1 MNPRGSAEVKFGR
14 AFLFRTVLTL
24 INTNT
29 MLPAVGPLGLDYIA
43 GHTTEAWIKTD
54 ILDLCL
60 SADPLEAM
68 KEYFSAH
75 SPHLVGLSF
84 RNVDDCFWPSAA
96 WFVPELKDTIST
108 IRSMT
113 EAPIVVGGVGF
124 SIFGRSILKHTGAD
138 FGIRGDGEK
147 AITSLIDEL
156 QNAGNFSEVPG
167 LIWQKDGKIYN
178 NAPSWPDPISLTTTR
193 DSIDNRRYFEKG
205 GQCGVETKRGC
216 NRRCI
221 YCADPLSKGTRLRV
235 RNPSEVVKEIHSL
248 LSQGIDVFHFCDSE
262 FNIPRNHAI
271 AICEEFNKHSLGNRI
286 RWYTY
291 MSPTPFDEELAQK
304 MSQAGCA
311 GIDFTGDSAC
321 PSMLKTYQQLHSK
334 EDLASAVRLCH
345 LYHIAVMIDL
355 LLGGPGETSQT
366 VQETI
371 EFMKKI
377 NPDCA
382 GAALGIRIYPNTS
395 MGEIVTQEL
404 KEGTDYNL
412 HRKYTGPIDLFKP
425 TFYISKALGER
436 PAELVK
442 DLIGGDDR
450 FFEPT
455 TETDDPANVNGDTTN
470 YNYNQN
476 LLLIQAIQKG
486 ARGAY
491 WDILRQL

>member
-1 MNPRGSAEVKFGR
+1 
-14 AFLFRTVLTL
+14 LFWTVLTL

-43 GHTTEAWIKTD
+43 GCATRAGTKTD
-54 ILDLCL
+54 VLDLCL
-60 SADPLEAM
+60 SGAPLEIM

-75 SPHLVGLSF
+75 SPDLVGLSF

-96 WFVPELKDTIST
+96 WFVPGLKDTIST

-113 EAPIVVGGVGF
+113 DAPIVIGGVGF
-124 SIFGRSILKHTGAD
+124 SIFGESILTYTGTD
-138 FGIRGDGEK
+138 FGIRGDGET
-147 AITSLIDEL
+147 AIISLIHQL
-156 QNAGNFSEVPG
+156 QNARNFTEVPG
-167 LIWQKDGKIYN
+167 LIWQKEGKIYSN
-178 NAPSWPDPISLTTTR
+178 LPSWPDPISLTTSR
-193 DSIDNRRYFEKG
+193 DSIDNRSYFENG

-216 NRRCI
+216 NRPCI
-221 YCADPLSKGTRLRV
+221 YCADPLAKGTKLRLRD
-235 RNPSEVVKEIHSL
+235 PSEVVKEIQSL

-262 FNIPRNHAI
+262 FNIPRSHAY
-271 AICEEFNKHSLGNRI
+271 AICEEFNKHSLGNKI

-311 GIDFTGDSAC
+311 GIDFTGDSAS
-321 PSMLKTYQQLHSK
+321 PSMLKTYQQEHNK
-334 EDLASAVRLCH
+334 DDLASAVRLCRLH
-345 LYHIAVMIDL
+345 NIAVMIDL
-355 LLGGPGETSQT
+355 LLGGPGETPQT

-371 EFMKKI
+371 EFIKKI

-382 GAALGIRIYPNTS
+382 GAALGIRIYPNTA
-395 MGEIVTQEL
+395 MEKIVAEEL
-404 KEGTDYNL
+404 KVETDGNI

-442 DLIGGDDR
+442 DLIDGDDR

-455 TETDDPANVNGDTTN
+455 SETDGQVTNGDTTN

-476 LLLIQAIQKG
+476 LPLVQAIKKG

-491 WDILRQL
+491 WDILRQM

>member
-1 MNPRGSAEVKFGR
+1 
-14 AFLFRTVLTL
+14 LTVLTL

-29 MLPAVGPLGLDYIA
+29 MLPAVGPLGLDYIGGCATRA
-43 GHTTEAWIKTD
+43 GIKTD
-54 ILDLCL
+54 ILDLCPAVE
-60 SADPLEAM
+60 SLETM
-68 KEYFSAH
+68 KQYFSAH
-75 SPHLVGLSF
+75 NPHLVGLSF

-96 WFVPELKDTIST
+96 WFVPGLKETIST

-113 EAPIVVGGVGF
+113 ESPIVIGGVGF
-124 SIFGRSILKHTGAD
+124 SIFGESILKYTGAD
-138 FGIRGDGEK
+138 FGIRGDGETATISLVHQLQK
-147 AITSLIDEL
+147 AR
-156 QNAGNFSEVPG
+156 NFTDVPG
-167 LIWQKDGKIYN
+167 LIWHNDGKICSN
-178 NAPSWPDPISLTTTR
+178 PPSWPDPISLTTTR
-193 DSIDNRRYFEKG
+193 DFIDNRSYFKNG

-221 YCADPLSKGTRLRV
+221 YCADPLAKGTKLRLRD
-235 RNPSEVVKEIHSL
+235 PSEVVEEVLSL
-248 LSQGIDVFHFCDSE
+248 LSQGIDVFHLCDSE
-262 FNIPRNHAI
+262 FNIPRSHAYSV
-271 AICEEFNKHSLGNRI
+271 CEEFNKHSLGNRI

-321 PSMLKTYQQLHSK
+321 PSMLKTYQQLHNK
-334 EDLASAVRLCH
+334 EDLALSVRLCRLH
-345 LYHIAVMIDL
+345 NIAVMIDL
-355 LLGGPGETSQT
+355 LLGGPGETPQT

-371 EFMKKI
+371 DFIKKI

-382 GAALGIRIYPNTS
+382 GAALGIRIYPNTG
-395 MGEIVTQEL
+395 MEKIVAEEL
-404 KEGTDYNL
+404 NVGTDCNI

-436 PAELVK
+436 PAELVQ
-442 DLIGGDDR
+442 DLIDGDER

-455 TETDDPANVNGDTTN
+455 AETDGKTTEKGETAN

-476 LLLIQAIQKG
+476 LPLIQAIQKG

-491 WDILRQL
+491 WDILRQSPIDNGIGQ